1 MILNR
6 RRRPRPP
13 RSGPLLA
20 VLALALASCAVGPR
34 YVPPDAA
41 TAAPAG
47 FPGTDGTFPAS
58 APPDAWW
65 REFGDPVLD
74 GFVER
79 ALAGNA
85 DLATAEARVQQAR
98 AAARVAG
105 ASFYPAANATARV
118 ARDKL
123 SRNGENLA
131 LIPFTPPTT
140 EFTDYRVGFDAAW
153 ELDLAGKSRHDLE
166 AAVAR
171 LGSAEESRNDARL
184 VVAADV
190 VDAYVSYRTAD
201 ARRQLAEREHAR
213 LGEAERLVA
222 LERQAGLASDADHA
236 RAAADRAG
244 AEAMLAPL
252 EAEQRAA
259 VFRLAAL
266 GDETPDAVAARL
278 AEPRA
283 IPGVPATTPVGLP
296 SELLRRRPDVRRAE
310 RELAAATADVGSAIA
325 AQFPRLSLV
334 GDFGW
339 DSVRSGDLTNAASRF
354 WNVAPQ
360 LTLPLFAGGR
370 LRGQAEAARAGERA
384 ALAGYRGTVL
394 RALADAESAIIQLA
408 ADRRR
413 EASLATAAENLARD
427 AALERRRFEAGDI
440 SRLELLA
447 AERLADQAA
456 DQRAAGDGALARSY
470 VALGKSLG
478 GGWQSGR

>member
-1 MILNR
+1 MIP
-6 RRRPRPP
+6 PRPHRL
-13 RSGPLLA
+13 RSSSTVPCLA
-20 VLALALASCAVGPR
+20 ALGLALGSCAAGPR
-34 YVPPDAA
+34 YTPPDAGVGTSA
-41 TAAPAG
+41 EFHILDAA
-47 FPGTDGTFPAS
+47 FPAS
-58 APPDAWW
+58 PPSDAWW

-79 ALAGNA
+79 TLAGNP

-105 ASFYPAANATARV
+105 ASFYPAVNATGRL

-140 EFTDYRVGFDAAW
+140 EFTDYRVGFDTSW
-153 ELDLAGKSRHDLE
+153 ELDLAGKSRRDIE

-171 LGSAEESRNDARL
+171 FGSAEESRNDARL
-184 VVAADV
+184 VAAAEV

-201 ARRQLAEREHAR
+201 ARRRLAERELAR
-213 LGEAERLVA
+213 LAEAERLVA
-222 LERQAGLASDADHA
+222 LQRHAGLASDADQA
-236 RAAADRAG
+236 RALADRAAA
-244 AEAMLAPL
+244 EASVAPL
-252 EAEQRAA
+252 ETEQRTA

-266 GDETPDAVAARL
+266 ADERADVVAARL

-283 IPGVPATTPVGLP
+283 IPGAPATTPVGLP
-296 SELLRRRPDVRRAE
+296 AELLRRRPDVRRAE

-339 DSVRSGDLTNAASRF
+339 DSVRSGDLAKAASRY

-370 LRGQAEAARAGERA
+370 LRGQAEAARAGQRA
-384 ALAGYRGTVL
+384 ALASYRGTVL
-394 RALADAESAIIQLA
+394 RALADTETSIVQLA
-408 ADRRR
+408 SDRRR
-413 EASLATAAENLARD
+413 EASLGVAAEHLARE
-427 AALERRRFEAGDI
+427 AALERRRFEAGDV
-440 SRLELLA
+440 SLLEVLA

-456 DQRAAGDGALARSY
+456 DQRAASTGALARSY

-478 GGWQSGR
+478 GGWRSL